1 MEHSARSRDRPG
13 TKAAGA
19 ELEANLTAQADG
31 IVAADFF
38 HLDTALGQRL
48 YAMAFL
54 EHGTRR
60 LHITQ
65 ATAHPTGQWAVQQAR
80 EVTRALAENGRQVRF
95 LLRDRDAKYT
105 PSFDAVFTAD
115 DVNILLS
122 APRKPKMNAHC
133 ERVIGTIRREALDH
147 ILITNTSHATKILAE
162 FADHYNQHGP
172 HRSRGQLP
180 PDATQQASPAVSIQ
194 NHRLLRTRV
203 LGGAINEY
211 RYTA

>member
-1 MEHSARSRDRPG
+1 MEHTARGRDRPG

-19 ELEANLTAQADG
+19 ELEAISDRSG
-31 IVAADFF
+31 RRDRR
-38 HLDTALGQRL
+38 GRL
-48 YAMAFL
+48 LPPRHRPRPTPVRHGFL

-122 APRKPKMNAHC
+122 APRTPKMNAHC

-162 FADHYNQHGP
+162 FHYNQHRP